1 MPIRPPQSLK
11 PFDLSRDELAQRL
24 FQAARSGAQALMRH
38 WGGDVRSTLKAD
50 GSPVSEADHAADAAV
65 REALARLG
73 LDAPLVS
80 EESDEAPG
88 ADCES
93 FLMLDPLDGTKDF
106 LAHTEEFCV
115 CLAAI
120 HRGRAIAGAIVAPA
134 MRRAWFA
141 GETCHGADLDH
152 EAAPIGAPR
161 LLSARAPE
169 PGASLRALVSRRHGD
184 PRSLAALAA
193 CGVGATTCTS
203 SAIKFGLLAEG
214 QADIHVRHGR
224 TMAWDIAAGDAIL
237 SAAGG
242 LVRAVDGAP
251 LRYDGPGG
259 DFSNPPFVAVAREGL
274 LGRVLEAVQRAG

>member
-1 MPIRPPQSLK
+1 MSVRPPHSVL
-11 PFDLSRDELAQRL
+11 PFGLSRDELAGRL
-24 FQAARSGAQALMRH
+24 FDAALAGARALMRH
-38 WGGDVRSTLKAD
+38 WRGDVGSAIKAD

-65 REALARLG
+65 REALARLR

-88 ADCES
+88 PDCAS

-106 LAHTEEFCV
+106 LAHAEEFCV

-120 HRGRAIAGAIVAPA
+120 HQGRAIAGAIVAPA
-134 MRRAWFA
+134 LQRAWFA
-141 GETCHGADLDH
+141 GDVCHGVDLDD
-152 EAAPIGAPR
+152 EVTAIGPPR
-161 LLSARAPE
+161 LLTAHAPE

-193 CGVGATTCTS
+193 CGVGATTGTS

-214 QADIHVRHGR
+214 KADIHVRHGR

-242 LVRAVDGAP
+242 LVRGVDGAP

-259 DFSNPPFVAVAREGL
+259 DYSNPPFVAVAREGL
-274 LGRVLEAVQRAG
+274 LERVLQAVQRAG